1 MNERRSIL
9 CFGEI
14 LWDFLPAGLFPGGA
28 PFNVAYHLKQLG
40 QAVSLISGLGRDKL
54 GDELVR
60 RLDGWDITTDTI
72 TFHSG
77 LPTGTVVA
85 QTGPNGDATY
95 QITESVAWD
104 QILITQDHVQ
114 VAHQSPA
121 IVFGSLALRSNV
133 NGAALDRLLQ
143 VIPESALRVF
153 DVNLRAP
160 YDDLDLVR
168 KRARQATVLKLNA
181 EEAARIV
188 LNADQEEPGSE
199 EALARAL
206 AHEFGCATV
215 CITAGSRGAGLLE
228 QGTWHWET
236 GKPVDVMDTIG
247 SGDAFLARLLAHF
260 ISGDSSP
267 AEALASACRHGEWVA
282 SKFGATPPYS
292 N

>member
-1 MNERRSIL
+1 MTNRRTIL

-40 QAVSLISGLGRDKL
+40 LDVSLLSGLGRDKL

-60 RLDGWDITTDTI
+60 RLNGWGIATTTI
-72 TFHSG
+72 TLHSG

-85 QTGPNGDATY
+85 ETGPNGDATY

-104 QILITQDHVQ
+104 QILVTQDHLQ
-114 VAHQSPA
+114 LATQASA
-121 IVFGSLALRSNV
+121 LVFGSLALRSRV
-133 NGAALDRLLQ
+133 NGSALDRVLQ
-143 VIPESALRVF
+143 VLPESALRVF

-160 YDDLDLVR
+160 HDDLDLVR
-168 KRARQATVLKLNA
+168 ERAPQASVLKLNA

-228 QGTWHWET
+228 QQNWHWEP

-247 SGDAFLARLLAHF
+247 SGDAFLARLLTHLV
-260 ISGDSSP
+260 SEDYVP
-267 AEALASACRHGEWVA
+267 AGALADACRHGEWVA
-282 SKFGATPPYS
+282 SKSGATPAY
-292 N
+292 